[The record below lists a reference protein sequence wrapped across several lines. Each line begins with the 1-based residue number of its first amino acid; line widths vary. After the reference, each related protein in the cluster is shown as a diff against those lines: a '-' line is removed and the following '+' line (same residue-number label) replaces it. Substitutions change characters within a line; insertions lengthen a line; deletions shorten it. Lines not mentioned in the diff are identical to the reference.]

1 MKATALKSVPAN
13 AALRSRAKERLRA
26 LPPPDNLSSVEDLRS
41 AVGELRIYEAE
52 LEIQNEE
59 LLDSRAQIEASQK
72 NYFRHFDLA
81 PVGLIRLNRK
91 GQILEAN
98 ILGAQ
103 MLGEKRVLLN
113 SVPRRFLAHISPDSH
128 VVFQQ
133 HLGST
138 LASGK
143 METCELSLRNDAG
156 HETFVR
162 MQSVISRSEKDEKDF
177 YLTLTDLTER
187 REIEQKL
194 ELQRGLA
201 EAAVTSKELFFGM
214 LSHELRNPLTP
225 LVALLEDLATE
236 PGRSAKDRA
245 ALAIMR
251 RNLDLE
257 THFIDDLLDLTR
269 VTSGKL
275 ELHRE
280 TTDAHLCLR
289 QAIEICQ
296 LEIDAKKLQLAIEL
310 DAPRHFVD
318 ADASRLQQ
326 IFWNLI
332 KNAVKFTPA
341 GGRIAIQTRSDKPSR
356 LSVDVRDA
364 GIGIDPWALSHLFEP
379 FFQV

>member
-1 MKATALKSVPAN
+1 
-13 AALRSRAKERLRA
+13 
-26 LPPPDNLSSVEDLRS
+26 
-41 AVGELRIYEAE
+41 
-52 LEIQNEE
+52 
-59 LLDSRAQIEASQK
+59 
-72 NYFRHFDLA
+72 
-81 PVGLIRLNRK
+81 
-91 GQILEAN
+91 
-98 ILGAQ
+98 
-103 MLGEKRVLLN
+103 
-113 SVPRRFLAHISPDSH
+113 
-128 VVFQQ
+128 
-133 HLGST
+133 
-138 LASGK
+138 
-143 METCELSLRNDAG
+143 METCELSLRNIAG

-162 MQSVISRSEKDEKDF
+162 IQSVVSHSENGEKDF

-194 ELQRGLA
+194 ELQKALA

-225 LVALLEDLATE
+225 LVALIEDLATE

-280 TTDAHLCLR
+280 TTDVHLCLR
-289 QAIEICQ
+289 QAVEICQ
-296 LEIDAKKLQLAIEL
+296 LDIDAKKLQLAVEL
-310 DAPRHFVD
+310 RASRHFVD

-341 GGRIAIQTRSDKPSR
+341 GGRIAIETRSDGPSCLSVEFAIQVLGLTRGRCRISLSRSSKSSAR
-356 LSVDVRDA
+356 LSSGAEA
-364 GIGIDPWALSHLFEP
+364 GASGSGWRSAKRSLKRTGARSRPSVP
-379 FFQV
+379 G